1 MQDNISQTS
10 TRILPRNSIYI
21 ENDRHER
28 KATGSYYTPDYIV
41 QYIVEQTVGPVL
53 DEKEK
58 TLLKKFREF
67 EAAILQKQKENKD
80 FLKRGM
86 QPKDLA
92 PTYDKHRHLVDQ
104 FFDIKVLDPAMGSG
118 HFLVEAVD
126 YITRRMIKFLDKVPV
141 NPVRNELKR
150 IESSIIEE
158 MERQRVN
165 IDRSKLTEINLLKRQ
180 VLKRCIYGVDLN
192 PMAVEL
198 AKVSVW
204 LDSFTLGAPL
214 SFLDHHLKCGN
225 SLIGAKVDEARTAIE
240 EGQLSL
246 FFGGNVWAGALLSTE
261 GMLHVSKLYDVTP
274 GQAQESKEKYQESAT
289 AIAPYKRLLN
299 VYLSRWFSNPVIKGK
314 KGNTDVDKALDFL
327 HSDET
332 KLWIND
338 TNKKHLNEEQKIVL
352 AQAEKDDADHKF
364 FHWELEFPEV
374 FIDLEHASLK
384 TDPGFDA
391 VIGNPPYVRQE
402 GLGDDKIVFK
412 AIYEVHN
419 NIADLYTY
427 FIERGHTMLHRNGRF
442 GMITANKFMRANYGT
457 ALRTFLIEKVKL
469 EKLIDFGDLPV
480 FGDATTYPIIILSE
494 NAERNAASIE
504 YALVQDLNFETLST
518 VIGATVRKMPDSAF
532 SGTNWSLAAGS
543 TQAILD
549 KMRI

>member
-1 MQDNISQTS
+1 MIDTTSPEEIATHILATYKISDRHLALGLDKLARDEDNHHSLVSIDYKSLGVRQLGSIYEGLLEFKLRIASQDMVEIKEKIIPLREAMEAGQYKPGKQP
-10 TRILPRNSIYI
+10 ILPCNSAYI

-28 KATGSYYTPDYIV
+28 KATGSYYTPDYIL
-41 QYIVEQTVGPVL
+41 QYIVEQAVGPIL
-53 DEKEK
+53 DEKEH

-86 QPKDLA
+86 QPKDLTG
-92 PTYDKHRHLVDQ
+92 TYNTYSYLVDE

-141 NPVRNELKR
+141 NPVRYQLKA
-150 IESSIIEE
+150 IETSIVEE

-246 FFGGNVWAGALLSTE
+246 FFGGGVWAGALLSTE
-261 GMLHVSKLYDVTP
+261 GMLHVSKLSDVTP
-274 GQAQESKEKYQESAT
+274 GQ
-289 AIAPYKRLLN
+289 
-299 VYLSRWFSNPVIKGK
+299 VC
-314 KGNTDVDKALDFL
+314 
-327 HSDET
+327 
-332 KLWIND
+332 
-338 TNKKHLNEEQKIVL
+338 
-352 AQAEKDDADHKF
+352 
-364 FHWELEFPEV
+364 
-374 FIDLEHASLK
+374 ASLFCEGGSQAWK
-384 TDPGFDA
+384 EE
-391 VIGNPPYVRQE
+391 VR
-402 GLGDDKIVFK
+402 
-412 AIYEVHN
+412 
-419 NIADLYTY
+419 
-427 FIERGHTMLHRNGRF
+427 
-442 GMITANKFMRANYGT
+442 
-457 ALRTFLIEKVKL
+457 
-469 EKLIDFGDLPV
+469 
-480 FGDATTYPIIILSE
+480 
-494 NAERNAASIE
+494 
-504 YALVQDLNFETLST
+504 
-518 VIGATVRKMPDSAF
+518 
-532 SGTNWSLAAGS
+532 
-543 TQAILD
+543 
-549 KMRI
+549 